1 MVEYETHY
9 AKADAGRARE
19 LAATTSPYTIAVQ
32 FLGGLNETQKAAFA
46 KAADRWAKVIVGDLP
61 DVSVDGEVVDDLLVL
76 AQGTSIDGPGNIL
89 GEAGPTVLRPANGP
103 GAFLPAKGV
112 MSFDTDDLQQMQ
124 TKGTLVD
131 VITHEMGHVCG
142 IGTRPWTEKGVLH
155 GAGTDNPVFRGQR
168 AMEEYGK
175 LVGAGQPRPVPVE
188 NQGGAGTRDG
198 HWRETVFA
206 NELMTGFVADPPNPL
221 SRLTV
226 ASLGDI
232 GYVVD
237 IEAADAYMLPNH
249 LEMAERGEL
258 RTHAA
263 PVGAGTVQ
271 RTIPVVLP
279 EDSLLAAA

>member
-9 AKADAGRARE
+9 ARADAGRARE
-19 LAATTSPYTIAVQ
+19 LAATTSPYTIKVQ
-32 FLGGLNETQKAAFA
+32 FLGGLNSTQKAAFT

-61 DVSVDGEVVDDLLVL
+61 DVSVDGEVIDDLLIL

-103 GAFLPAKGV
+103 GAFLPAKGT
-112 MSFDTDDLQQMQ
+112 MSFDTDDLEEMAAN
-124 TKGTLVD
+124 GTLVD

-142 IGTRPWTEKGVLH
+142 IGTRPWTEKNLLQ
-155 GAGTDNPVFRGQR
+155 GAGGDNPVFRGTS

-188 NQGGAGTRDG
+188 NQGGPGTRDG

-206 NELMTGFVADPPNPL
+206 NELMTGFVGGAPNPL

-226 ASLGDI
+226 GSLNDL

-237 IEAADAYMLPNH
+237 MAAADEYALPNH
-249 LEMAERGEL
+249 LELAERGEL

-271 RTIPVVLP
+271 RTIPVILP
-279 EDSLLAAA
+279 EDSLLAPA